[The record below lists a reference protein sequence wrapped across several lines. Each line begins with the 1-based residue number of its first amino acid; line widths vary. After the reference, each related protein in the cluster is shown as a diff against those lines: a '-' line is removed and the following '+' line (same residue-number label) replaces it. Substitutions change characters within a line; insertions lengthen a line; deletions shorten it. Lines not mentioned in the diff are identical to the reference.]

1 MTGALIRNEVVEFRS
16 VPYAQAPVGKRRFS
30 SPEIRFFKKEHID
43 ATAYGPK
50 GKVLKEII
58 FE

>member
-1 MTGALIRNEVVEFRS
+1 MTGALIKNEVVEFRS

-50 GKVLKEII
+50 GKVLK
-58 FE
+58 